1 MEGERMGRTVVS
13 IHDFK
18 HLEDLLQK
26 TREQLWWLISD
37 QLDFM
42 EHYRRYMDRMA
53 TALSWIRTLDYWL
66 DQLRKETQSK
76 R

>member
-1 MEGERMGRTVVS
+1 MGRTVVS

-18 HLEDLLQK
+18 HLQELLQK

-37 QLDFM
+37 QIDFM

-53 TALSWIRTLDYWL
+53 TALSWVRTLDYWL
-66 DQLRKETQSK
+66 DQLRDITKEK

>member
-1 MEGERMGRTVVS
+1 MGRTVVS

-18 HLEDLLQK
+18 HLQELLQK
-26 TREQLWWLISD
+26 TREQLWWLITD
-37 QLDFM
+37 QIDFM

-53 TALSWIRTLDYWL
+53 TALSWVRTLDYWL
-66 DQLRKETQSK
+66 DQLRDITKEK

>member
-1 MEGERMGRTVVS
+1 MGRTVVS

>member
-1 MEGERMGRTVVS
+1 MGRKVVS

-18 HLEDLLQK
+18 HLQELLQK